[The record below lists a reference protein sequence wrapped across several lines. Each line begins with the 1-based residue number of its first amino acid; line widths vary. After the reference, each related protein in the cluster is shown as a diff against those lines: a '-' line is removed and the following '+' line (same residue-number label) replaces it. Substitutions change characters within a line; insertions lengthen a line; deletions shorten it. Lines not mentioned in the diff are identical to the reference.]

1 MTVFGHE
8 GYISNVCQFNFY
20 DWCYF
25 RESTSKFPFPS
36 SILGRVLGPADE
48 TAGNQMCQWI
58 LRVDGLIVPRHTAR
72 PLTSAE
78 LINQN
83 KIAKRRA
90 FDLAITRKLGTSM
103 SPPPDTNDYVDGI
116 FDPYQDEDESPQILE
131 DDDDNRYDS
140 IINAEVLL
148 PHQGKQTHATV
159 VGPALDK
166 EGKVKG
172 RLDDNPLLNTRIY
185 GVMFP
190 DGAVKQYA
198 ATVIAEN
205 MWAQVDHE
213 GHQYLLLD
221 HITDHRSDDTAIK
234 KDDQYIV
241 TKRGKRHL
249 RQTTKG
255 WSLCV
260 LWKDGSQQWISLKDL
275 KESNPVEI
283 AEYAKAKVQMMGP
296 IHTKETC

>member
-1 MTVFGHE
+1 M
-8 GYISNVCQFNFY
+8 
-20 DWCYF
+20 
-25 RESTSKFPFPS
+25 
-36 SILGRVLGPADE
+36 
-48 TAGNQMCQWI
+48 
-58 LRVDGLIVPRHTAR
+58 
-72 PLTSAE
+72 
-78 LINQN
+78 
-83 KIAKRRA
+83 
-90 FDLAITRKLGTSM
+90 
-103 SPPPDTNDYVDGI
+103 
-116 FDPYQDEDESPQILE
+116 
-131 DDDDNRYDS
+131 
-140 IINAEVLL
+140 
-148 PHQGKQTHATV
+148 
-159 VGPALDK
+159 VGPALGK

-185 GVMFP
+185 DVMFP

-260 LWKDGSQQWISLKDL
+260 LWKNGSQQWISLKDL

-283 AEYAKAKVQMMGP
+283 AEYAKAKG
-296 IHTKETC
+296 IDDEIAFR

>member
-72 PLTSAE
+72 HLTSAE

-83 KIAKRRA
+83 EIAKRRA

-116 FDPYQDEDESPQILE
+116 FCPYQDEDESPRILE
-131 DDDDNRYDS
+131 DNDDNRYDS

-148 PHQGKQTHATV
+148 THQGKQRWL
-159 VGPALDK
+159 ALHSVKK
-166 EGKVKG
+166 EK
-172 RLDDNPLLNTRIY
+172 
-185 GVMFP
+185 
-190 DGAVKQYA
+190 
-198 ATVIAEN
+198 
-205 MWAQVDHE
+205 
-213 GHQYLLLD
+213 
-221 HITDHRSDDTAIK
+221 
-234 KDDQYIV
+234 
-241 TKRGKRHL
+241 
-249 RQTTKG
+249 
-255 WSLCV
+255 
-260 LWKDGSQQWISLKDL
+260 
-275 KESNPVEI
+275 
-283 AEYAKAKVQMMGP
+283 
-296 IHTKETC
+296 